1 MLGLIYNSMNSL
13 PMINSKAPAPNADQ
27 KRLYQASVPVFQRY
41 LNQLRQLLI
50 KAQAETANTQQLG
63 TLLNAALAPHMFN
76 LTQQVTTAASF
87 AVRTCYPLAGLAV
100 PALADS
106 PEDMESLLAWV
117 RHCHTALEPLAPTDF
132 DTARTIKTQA
142 GDAQLS
148 MPASEFLHL
157 YAVPNFLFHLSMAY
171 AILRRE
177 GIPLGKGDFD
187 GFHRYAPDF
196 HFV

>member
-1 MLGLIYNSMNSL
+1 MTDNN
-13 PMINSKAPAPNADQ
+13 KAPAPDADH

-41 LNQLRQLLI
+41 LHQLRQLLL
-50 KAQAETANTQQLG
+50 KAQAETANAQQLG
-63 TLLNAALAPHMFN
+63 TLLNATLAPHMFN

-87 AVRTCYPLAGLAV
+87 AVRTCYPLAGLPV
-100 PALADS
+100 PALANK

-117 RHCHTALEPLAPTDF
+117 LHCHTALAALAPADF
-132 DTARTIKTQA
+132 DTARTIQTRA

-148 MPASEFLHL
+148 MAASEFLHL
-157 YAVPNFLFHLSMAY
+157 YAMPNFMFHLSMAY
-171 AILRRE
+171 AILRCE

-187 GFHRYAPDF
+187 GFHRYAPEF